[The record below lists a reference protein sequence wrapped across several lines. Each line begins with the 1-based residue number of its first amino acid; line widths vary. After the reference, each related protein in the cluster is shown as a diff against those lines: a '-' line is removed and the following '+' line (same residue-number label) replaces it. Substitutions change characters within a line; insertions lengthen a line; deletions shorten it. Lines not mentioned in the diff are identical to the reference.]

1 MSICCLR
8 SKTKATPFL
17 PLWVTVWQT
26 NLRPLMTRSTGA
38 VPSPGKAVAGG
49 DGGEEAPEKSE
60 IGAMAFGGG
69 LGLAINEVIDFIL
82 IPAVEEDD
90 DASISKKEIK
100 NHEIVKILCK
110 IIKIRDIIIINY
122 LCKVYF

>member
-26 NLRPLMTRSTGA
+26 NLRPLITRSTGA
-38 VPSPGKAVAGG
+38 VLSSGKATTGRR
-49 DGGEEAPEKSE
+49 GGEEAEEKSE

-69 LGLAINEVIDFIL
+69 LGLAINEVMDFIL
-82 IPAVEEDD
+82 IPAVDEEDD
-90 DASISKKEIK
+90 DASISKKEI
-100 NHEIVKILCK
+100 NNQIKILCT
-110 IIKIRDIIIINY
+110 IKNS
-122 LCKVYF
+122 

>member
-8 SKTKATPFL
+8 SNTKATPFL

-38 VPSPGKAVAGG
+38 VLSSGKAAT
-49 DGGEEAPEKSE
+49 E

-69 LGLAINEVIDFIL
+69 LGLAINEVMDFIL
-82 IPAVEEDD
+82 IPAVDEEDDD
-90 DASISKKEIK
+90 DASISKK
-100 NHEIVKILCK
+100 
-110 IIKIRDIIIINY
+110 RSQ
-122 LCKVYF
+122 

>member
-1 MSICCLR
+1 
-8 SKTKATPFL
+8 
-17 PLWVTVWQT
+17 
-26 NLRPLMTRSTGA
+26 MTRSTGA

-49 DGGEEAPEKSE
+49 DGGEEAPEKSK
-60 IGAMAFGGG
+60 IGAMAFGRG

-122 LCKVYF
+122 VRYTFKYLE